1 VQRQFGRRFA
11 SAADAAAFLVLARL
25 DAEEDARA

>member
-11 SAADAAAFLVLARL
+11 SAADAAGFLALAWL
-25 DAEEDARA
+25 AAEEDARA